1 VTDAKSEITIA
12 GNFSEPLMSAYIDI
26 HAANNHTKERVLD
39 VVEVWNARIGSG
51 TELVA
56 KINSIAAH
64 GVALDCENLRTSVQ
78 TKLVIIANATIGT
91 T

>member
-12 GNFSEPLMSAYIDI
+12 GNFSEQLMSAYIDI
-26 HAANNHTKERVLD
+26 HAAKNHTKERVLD
-39 VVEVWNARIGSG
+39 VVAVWNVRIGSG

-64 GVALDCENLRTSVQ
+64 PVVLDCENRRTKDQ
-78 TKLVIIANATIGT
+78 TKLAITANATIGT